1 MSIRLIEPG
10 QGGERVREIPI
21 VRDDFL
27 LGRGSDCDLR
37 VHDNAISRHHCQIRV
52 HDHEVT
58 IADLGSSNGTFVN
71 STRVLSQ
78 TALHTGDEIQVG
90 PCLYLVDLGDDPDW
104 AEKQMGVDA
113 DPSTTTSRLA
123 PQELKQLKLGG
134 AADKK

>member
-1 MSIRLIEPG
+1 MTIRLLEPG
-10 QGGERVREIPI
+10 RDGERIREIPI
-21 VRDDFL
+21 GRDEFL
-27 LGRGSDCDLR
+27 IGRGSDCDLC

-52 HDHEVT
+52 HDQEAT

-71 STRVLSQ
+71 GTRVLSQ

-90 PCLYLVDLGDDPDW
+90 PCLYVVDLGDDPDW
-104 AEKQMGVDA
+104 AEKLMGIDA
-113 DPSTTTSRLA
+113 DPKTTTSRLA